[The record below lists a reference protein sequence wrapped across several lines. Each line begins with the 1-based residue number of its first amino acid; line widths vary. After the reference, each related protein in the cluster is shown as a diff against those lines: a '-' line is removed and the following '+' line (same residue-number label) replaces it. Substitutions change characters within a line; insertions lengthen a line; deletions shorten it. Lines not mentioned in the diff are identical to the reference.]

1 MANQVFIAFA
11 SEDVRQRDLLK
22 GQAKNVNSGF
32 DYVDM
37 SVKQPYDSAWK
48 TRTKERIKRS
58 HGVIVL
64 LSKSSQKADGQ
75 RWEVECALGLR
86 KPVLGIYA
94 YNHDRSVPTY
104 FPRNRVRDWTRPNLR
119 AFINSL

>member
-1 MANQVFIAFA
+1 MAKQVFIAFA

-48 TRTKERIKRS
+48 TKTKERIKRS
-58 HGVIVL
+58 HGVIAL
-64 LSKSSQKADGQ
+64 LSRSSQRADGQ
-75 RWEVECALGLR
+75 RWEVESAVALG
-86 KPVLGIYA
+86 KPLLGIYA
-94 YNHDRSVPTY
+94 YNTDRSVPTY
-104 FPRNRVRDWTRPNLR
+104 FPSYRVRDWTRDNLK
-119 AFINSL
+119 AFIDSL